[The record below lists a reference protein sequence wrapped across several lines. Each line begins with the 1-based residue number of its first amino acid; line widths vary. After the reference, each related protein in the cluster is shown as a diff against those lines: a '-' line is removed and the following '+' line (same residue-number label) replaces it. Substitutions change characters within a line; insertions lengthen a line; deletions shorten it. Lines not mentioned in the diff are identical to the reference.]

1 MQRYGDPPDDVREK
15 NRVEPDV
22 RIGAVQ
28 REAGKKVVTRPAS
41 RPRRLLDRRLEAV
54 SEVEDDVRRL
64 DARDRSRRELEIV
77 RFHTRGR
84 QVVDRVTRAGDAL
97 GGVCEGIEGGHER
110 RFAARAARPA
120 TGRD

>member
-1 MQRYGDPPDDVREK
+1 MRLADSGLDLPGERLCLLGRQHAFLDELRAIELAHT
-15 NRVEPDV
+15 RV
-22 RIGAVQ
+22 
-28 REAGKKVVTRPAS
+28 
-41 RPRRLLDRRLEAV
+41 
-54 SEVEDDVRRL
+54 RL